1 MNKNINM
8 LDFPEII
15 LNKDESKEGKRK
27 YKKTLEKKF
36 NMNLEDKLEMCRMG
50 VRTVTRGYKTS
61 RLITGV
67 PGVGKSYSVMDELK
81 AESESEDSS
90 FDLVYVTGG
99 LKDAR
104 TFYQFLSE
112 NNDKNKVIVFDDV
125 NTILKDK
132 ECVEIL
138 RCACENE
145 TQRVITF
152 SDNVLAKNKRHKEKL
167 KFHSKIIIITNI
179 PARKLDDAI
188 VSRTSPIDITAS
200 IEEIFSYVADRA
212 KVAPPRKVGVHHKH
226 DVLNFIKHE
235 VGFENVQRFDFRVFE
250 DACLWRAATDAEKEW
265 KSYIYNLVV
274 K

>member
-1 MNKNINM
+1 MQKFNPN
-8 LDFPEII
+8 DFPEII
-15 LNKDESKEGKRK
+15 LNKDNSNEGKRK

-36 NMNLEDKLEMCRMG
+36 GMSLEDKLEMVRMG
-50 VRTVTRGYKTS
+50 VRTVTRGHKTS

-81 AESESEDSS
+81 AESNEDETA

-112 NNDKNKVIVFDDV
+112 NNDKKKLIVFDDV

-145 TQRVITF
+145 AQRIITF

-179 PARKLDDAI
+179 PARKIDDAI

-200 IEEIFSYVADRA
+200 IDEIFHYVADRA
-212 KVAPPRKVGVHHKH
+212 KVAPPRKVGLTHKH

-235 VGFENVQRFDFRVFE
+235 VGFENIQRFDFRVFE
-250 DACLWRAATDAEKEW
+250 DACLWRASTDIEKEW
-265 KSYIYNLVV
+265 KSYIYNLVS